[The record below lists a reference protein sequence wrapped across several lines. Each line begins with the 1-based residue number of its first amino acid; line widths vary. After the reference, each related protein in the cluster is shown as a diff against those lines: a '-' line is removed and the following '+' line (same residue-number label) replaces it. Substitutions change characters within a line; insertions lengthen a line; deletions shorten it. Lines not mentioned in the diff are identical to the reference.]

1 MAENKPDDSSWMT
14 AEFERQRDRLHSV
27 AYRMLGSLTEAD
39 DALQEAWL
47 RIDRADTDE
56 IANPAGW
63 LTTVTARVCLNML
76 RARSNR
82 HEEPTSPHVPDPIIQ
97 EESAGDPA
105 FEAALADSVGLAM
118 LVVLQTLSPAERLAF
133 ILHDMFAVPFAEI
146 APMLD
151 RTPEAVRQLASRAR
165 TRVRSAPAADA
176 DLAQQRVVVEAF
188 LAAARAGDF
197 DSLVAILDPNVRLRA
212 DGGPSRP
219 GISAIVHGA
228 EVVAGRAIMFSTP
241 DAIVR
246 PVVVNGSA
254 GIVATTADGEPISVM
269 AFTIRDGLVIAIDV
283 LADPHRLRDLPGIT
297 QSD

>member
-1 MAENKPDDSSWMT
+1 MDENNPENPSWM
-14 AEFERQRDRLHSV
+14 AGEFERQRDRLHSV

-82 HEEPTSPHVPDPIIQ
+82 HEEPTGPHVPDPIIQ
-97 EESAGDPA
+97 VESAGDPA

-118 LVVLQTLSPAERLAF
+118 LVVLQTLGPAERLAF
-133 ILHDMFAVPFAEI
+133 ILHDMFAVPFDEI

-176 DLAQQRVVVEAF
+176 NLAQQRVVVDAF

-197 DSLVAILDPNVRLRA
+197 DGLVAILDPNVRLCA

-219 GISAIVHGA
+219 GVSAIVHGS

-241 DAIVR
+241 GAIVR
-246 PVVVNGSA
+246 AVVVNGSA

-269 AFTIRDGLVIAIDV
+269 AFTIRDGRVIAIDV
-283 LADPHRLRDLPGIT
+283 LADPDRLRDLPGIART
-297 QSD
+297 D